1 MKDWISFFF
10 FFSHNALIPPKYP
23 DMGQHIIPTIYVTV
37 DGNQLKVQA
46 V

>member
-1 MKDWISFFF
+1 MVAMKDWISFYPQKT
-10 FFSHNALIPPKYP
+10 LIPPKYP